1 MSAQYPDLTLTNFPS
16 SVDQFMTFLNVVAS
30 DGPLIEQY
38 LEAMN
43 AGNQTQANQILAQIP
58 QASQK
63 LITAT
68 DLNTLSQAMLAVE
81 RFYLT
86 DIEPYMNELQQSWTQ
101 TIRQFSYQGVWSS
114 GTSYVVNN
122 LVSYTVSGINL
133 VYIATSNPP
142 VGTVPTNSNYWRLLT
157 IQGQQGTSGQGV
169 SYRQEWTNSA
179 IYSVNDCVTY
189 NAALWM
195 AIASSQN
202 QEPTN
207 NSQYW
212 QLIMNLEVTTYP
224 IQDTEPTNLQV
235 NGLWFNTQ
243 ENPTPYYYLEPLTNS
258 ITEEMVPVGYQA
270 YTTNGVVLNG
280 TGPLP
285 ISSGGTGSTTPQAA
299 LSALG
304 AGVRPNLLDN
314 AYFVGGGS
322 QQGGG
327 QMPINQEGQTSY
339 TGAGGFM
346 DRWKGNGIYAS
357 AEINSDSVTFSGPGG
372 TGYVNQVVKDS
383 QSLYGKTVT
392 ISALTEDFGLL
403 SATGVALSDPV
414 TQNTPILSCNF
425 STGQS
430 FHLYKYS
437 DGNFVFAIRNTNGLS
452 TKYIAAKI
460 EEGEGQTLA
469 YKDSTGA
476 WHRLPQP
483 EDGDYAG
490 QLAKCKYYA
499 TMIASENILRVAAS
513 YVSRSAIYFTVPLD
527 VAMRQGNPTI
537 VSSEGLALYTS
548 ITGGAQKGFSF
559 SAQNNGNCVTIA
571 ATKTSHGLTNGM
583 LQIKKVLLSRE
594 L

>member
-1 MSAQYPDLTLTNFPS
+1 MPNDLYNDLPLTNFPS

-30 DGPLIEQY
+30 DGSLIEQY
-38 LEAMN
+38 LKAMN

-101 TIRQFSYQGVWSS
+101 TIKQFSYQGVWSS

-179 IYSVNDCVTY
+179 TYSVNDCVTY

-243 ENPTPYYYLEPLTNS
+243 ENPTPYYYLEPLTNP
-258 ITEEMVPVGYQA
+258 ITEEMVPVGYQT

-285 ISSGGTGSTTPQAA
+285 ISSGGTGSSTPQAA

-304 AGVRPNLLDN
+304 AGVRSNLLDN
-314 AYFVGGGS
+314 VYFVGGGTGWGVFPVNQRKLS
-322 QQGGG
+322 SYNTSGFCIDRFLYAKASTSSSLVLTQQGAVFNGG
-327 QMPINQEGQTSY
+327 SPYEVWQQQLRSPSID
-339 TGAGGFM
+339 GAT
-346 DRWKGNGIYAS
+346 Y
-357 AEINSDSVTFSGPGG
+357 
-372 TGYVNQVVKDS
+372 
-383 QSLYGKTVT
+383 T
-392 ISALTEDFGLL
+392 ISA
-403 SATGVALSDPV
+403 
-414 TQNTPILSCNF
+414 
-425 STGQS
+425 
-430 FHLYKYS
+430 
-437 DGNFVFAIRNTNGLS
+437 VFADGTYGAVTDVAKSGGSSYWCAMSINGFGDIRLNDLS
-452 TKYIAAKI
+452 FFQIVTYQSTASKPVVAFKL
-460 EEGEGQTLA
+460 EEGNAQTLYYVNSSGKA
-469 YKDSTGA
+469 VL
-476 WHRLPQP
+476 LPQNL
-483 EDGDYAG
+483 DYG
-490 QLAKCKYYA
+490 
-499 TMIASENILRVAAS
+499 
-513 YVSRSAIYFTVPLD
+513 
-527 VAMRQGNPTI
+527 
-537 VSSEGLALYTS
+537 
-548 ITGGAQKGFSF
+548 
-559 SAQNNGNCVTIA
+559 
-571 ATKTSHGLTNGM
+571 
-583 LQIKKVLLSRE
+583 RE
-594 L
+594 LLNCQQYLQLYRTQSMRPTYAADCRPVMRIDPTPGTLVIDGVTYYTNSAEL

>member
-179 IYSVNDCVTY
+179 TYSVNDCVTY
-189 NAALWM
+189 NADLWM

-243 ENPTPYYYLEPLTNS
+243 ENPTPYYYLEPLTNP

-270 YTTNGVVLNG
+270 YTTNGVVLDG

-285 ISSGGTGSTTPQAA
+285 ISSGGTGSSTPQAA

-304 AGVRPNLLDN
+304 AGVRPRL
-314 AYFVGGGS
+314 G
-322 QQGGG
+322 
-327 QMPINQEGQTSY
+327 INMDFQVNQRGQTSY
-339 TGAGGFM
+339 TASGKTYTVDGWYLSSTGMTCAVGDGQVTITPN
-346 DRWKGNGIYAS
+346 GNKYNAFIQILEQNYA
-357 AEINSDSVTFSGPGG
+357 NGTFTFSVLASGASGQTAG
-372 TGYVNQVVKDS
+372 IAVLDNATSQMYVRQGFVLQDGLN
-383 QSLYGKTVT
+383 LLTVT
-392 ISALTEDFGLL
+392 AQIPES
-403 SATGVALSDPV
+403 SP
-414 TQNTPILSCNF
+414 
-425 STGQS
+425 GQS
-430 FHLYKYS
+430 VILYPDLANGTAPATFYS
-437 DGNFVFAIRNTNGLS
+437 
-452 TKYIAAKI
+452 AKP

-490 QLAKCKYYA
+490 QLAKCQAYQVVINTLDIIGTTNNATTLYA
-499 TMIASENILRVAAS
+499 NIPTPVTMRAIPAIENNGVFSVRGGGTNQANLTAATYNSSLNANGIRVGIAGQ
-513 YVSRSAIYFTVPLD
+513 FTVNEPYS
-527 VAMRQGNPTI
+527 
-537 VSSEGLALYTS
+537 VSIYSPIILNANL
-548 ITGGAQKGFSF
+548 
-559 SAQNNGNCVTIA
+559 
-571 ATKTSHGLTNGM
+571 
-583 LQIKKVLLSRE
+583 
-594 L
+594 